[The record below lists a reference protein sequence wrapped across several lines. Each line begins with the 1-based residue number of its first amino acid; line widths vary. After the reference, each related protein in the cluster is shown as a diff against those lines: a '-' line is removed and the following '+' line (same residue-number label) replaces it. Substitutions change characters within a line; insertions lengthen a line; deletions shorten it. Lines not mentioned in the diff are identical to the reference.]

1 MTYPQLSETIRI
13 QQGDQEKRLRDQND
27 KRMIELREYI
37 DKRIPSNEVIDSIMT
52 EQSKNVNAPAM
63 ADEVKKIKN
72 LFAEVQLRLK
82 KTEQ

>member
-1 MTYPQLSETIRI
+1 
-13 QQGDQEKRLRDQND
+13 
-27 KRMIELREYI
+27 MIELREYI